1 MTVASS
7 RRLIQ
12 AMTAV
17 VVFLLVLHCKL
28 YWDYGRLK
36 IQVAFASE
44 QIAIFDAMRSAAL
57 QSDLAGAAG
66 KLQYVVWYYPSGS
79 KQQTGSRLDQIVE
92 RERTNAVKQILTYLK
107 TKTGEDLGNDP
118 QKWIEK
124 YAKDK

>member
-1 MTVASS
+1 M
-7 RRLIQ
+7 
-12 AMTAV
+12 
-17 VVFLLVLHCKL
+17 KL

-44 QIAIFDAMRSAAL
+44 QIAIFDGMRSAAL

-92 RERTNAVKQILTYLK
+92 CERTNAVKQILTYLK